1 MVHDSADVSVA
12 PPAETNTIEVALK
25 ALWDKVRRAAE
36 VIARL
41 RVENSQ
47 LQSTVARMQQETLQ
61 LKEDLGVREQ
71 EIKKLS
77 AEKVEIQSARS
88 SAFPNGEQEAL
99 SVRVKELLGKI
110 ESYL

>member
-12 PPAETNTIEVALK
+12 PPAEANNIELALK
-25 ALWDKVRRAAE
+25 TLWDKVRRAAE
-36 VIARL
+36 AIARL

-47 LQSTVARMQQETLQ
+47 LQSTVARMQQEMLQ
-61 LKEDLGVREQ
+61 LKEDLSVREQ
-71 EIKKLS
+71 EVRRLS

-88 SAFPNGEQEAL
+88 SAFPDGEREVLNA
-99 SVRVKELLGKI
+99 RVKELLGKI